1 MNINANE
8 RLAFAAE
15 SGPDEP
21 TLLREFYGNWVRFH
35 RMRNQQARLLKAEE
49 ALPESYRTKL
59 DLEALTYLAQ
69 KMVEQHH
76 AIEEAR
82 AQKGIASQGSIN
94 DE

>member
-1 MNINANE
+1 MNQNANE
-8 RLAFAAE
+8 RLAYAAE

-21 TLLREFYGNWVRFH
+21 TLVREFYGIWVRFH

-49 ALPESYRTKL
+49 ALPESHRTKL
-59 DLEALTYLAQ
+59 DLEALAYLSQ
-69 KMVEQHH
+69 KMLEQHH